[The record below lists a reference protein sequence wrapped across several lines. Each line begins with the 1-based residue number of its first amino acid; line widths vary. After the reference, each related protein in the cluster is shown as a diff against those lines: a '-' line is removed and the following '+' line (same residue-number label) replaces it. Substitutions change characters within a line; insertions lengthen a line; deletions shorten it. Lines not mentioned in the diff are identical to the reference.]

1 MTSCVIEQCVVRMN
15 GVYSIQQR
23 QLLHSRI
30 LFPCRKRTSITEHPQ
45 HSHPAAVWSRKERKA
60 PVIGE
65 CRCDSAT
72 NTGIQHREDDQDD
85 SELIR
90 DIISSHDLYIVL
102 ISMALLDKHL
112 RPMAKF
118 LGVPRYASK
127 NKKWLFFELAS
138 RMLARKWVSITGE

>member
-1 MTSCVIEQCVVRMN
+1 MTSCVIEHAVC
-15 GVYSIQQR
+15 SEDEW
-23 QLLHSRI
+23 S
-30 LFPCRKRTSITEHPQ
+30 LFDPATSTPPFTVSVSVQ
-45 HSHPAAVWSRKERKA
+45 KERKA

-72 NTGIQHREDDQDD
+72 NTGIQHREDDQDE
-85 SELIR
+85 SVVIW

-112 RPMAKF
+112 RPTAKF

-127 NKKWLFFELAS
+127 NKNWLFFELAS
-138 RMLARKWVSITGE
+138 RMLARKWVSITGEKGKLIN